1 MIVNSYSETHGRIV
15 LPPKVCAREREVKVG
30 RVGGGAFHTLEGP
43 ALELRSYL
51 QAMASIFRSRSEQ
64 GLAGF

>member
-1 MIVNSYSETHGRIV
+1 MFVNSYSETHGRIV
-15 LPPKVCAREREVKVG
+15 LPPKVCAREREVKAG
-30 RVGGGAFHTLEGP
+30 RVGGGAFHHPEAP

-51 QAMASIFRSRSEQ
+51 QAMASAFRGRSEK